1 MGFLKSTLGRQRRSQ
16 QASSARRSIPDHDED
31 EEAACDESPRVK
43 WWTTTDDYPSATSLT
58 ASPGYSE
65 FSHVQDA
72 EDILAPISA
81 GGAAA
86 CDDDDEDAEC
96 FESQMEEQQTPL
108 GPDARTCSLLMEYR
122 HLQDNAPRGLYV
134 CPDVQDLLIWHCVLV
149 LRQGHYKG
157 AILKFV
163 LRIPEDYPNSAPTV
177 QFSSRV
183 YHPLVDEATGILMGR
198 DYAVLVLAFVK
209 KVFYRSDLI
218 GWRGGEDWIPNPG
231 ASRAFNLAFEKGDNT
246 FQREVDKCIMESQ
259 RALCPGF
266 GTAPN
271 VKTFGTF
278 NGGEVFLPPSPGW
291 SLTFK
296 EYNDS
301 PESAHSM
308 ISAAVRNMPEELAG
322 PQRTQAFCDWL
333 TDRFIPRCEAQRR
346 QEDQPAIKQ
355 LWDGP
360 EDGRPTER
368 CPPEGSAGGGR
379 VTHPQSESPVSADS
393 PSKMGNYRQRKKD
406 ATSETANTSSAHP
419 VLMSSDPE
427 EIPSN
432 PSQDWLVKNGGVLL
446 VLEFPVGSYFGIDK
460 HVWQVGPRF
469 MGVHLIP
476 YGVHY
481 VFYSEEEMSPRTG
494 FFVVFGPNRPRIQ
507 VRRWQPETVE
517 LVAVGPQE
525 TSKYAFMFENQRMFA
540 DQLGPYPQEG
550 LAQWKENT
558 LFITPEVIAKLQPV
572 NAGRLIKSSE
582 APGAEKEA
590 EGETPVVFWTDIP
603 RFTSKRLTG
612 AQLTAAAIDRSEVL
626 IEVLAGLRRPTDLLG
641 ELQAAFVVFML
652 GQSFEAF
659 EQWKA
664 LLGLFAE
671 SEGAIDGNVDL
682 YNSLYRVLFS
692 QLQQMPDDMLLLDDG
707 SSSFVVHHFRRIVEN
722 GSARPSLAK
731 RAAYLKKLCENRF
744 GESCGDVVEVEEGE
758 DPPVVVD
765 TDAQY
770 YL

>member
-1 MGFLKSTLGRQRRSQ
+1 
-16 QASSARRSIPDHDED
+16 P
-31 EEAACDESPRVK
+31 
-43 WWTTTDDYPSATSLT
+43 
-58 ASPGYSE
+58 
-65 FSHVQDA
+65 
-72 EDILAPISA
+72 
-81 GGAAA
+81 
-86 CDDDDEDAEC
+86 
-96 FESQMEEQQTPL
+96 
-108 GPDARTCSLLMEYR
+108 
-122 HLQDNAPRGLYV
+122 
-134 CPDVQDLLIWHCVLV
+134 
-149 LRQGHYKG
+149 
-157 AILKFV
+157 
-163 LRIPEDYPNSAPTV
+163 
-177 QFSSRV
+177 
-183 YHPLVDEATGILMGR
+183 GR